1 MNVSGGVA
9 SRSKQT
15 PEVRMKRYAVIGLGL
30 LGRTV
35 ARELAGRGAEVIAVD
50 MNQELV
56 QSVAEEVPLAVRLD
70 STNREALKQQ
80 GIDQVDAAL
89 VAIGQNFQA
98 AVLTTALLKEFGIER
113 VISRAGT
120 VEEARILRL
129 VNADEVVLVEEM
141 VARRLTTRL
150 MSPSLVEMVELTPG
164 MSLAKIEAPPEMLGK
179 TLASLKFRQR
189 YGLNVVAVIKK
200 GADAQS
206 GPATIL
212 PDPDEVIEEGDIL
225 LVDGPDE
232 AIERL
237 ASGDND

>member
-1 MNVSGGVA
+1 
-9 SRSKQT
+9 
-15 PEVRMKRYAVIGLGL
+15 MKRYAVIGLGL

-50 MNQELV
+50 MDGELV
-56 QSVAEEVPLAVRLD
+56 QAMAEEVPLAVRLD

-89 VAIGQNFQA
+89 VAIGENFQA

-120 VEEARILRL
+120 VEEASILKL

-141 VARRLTTRL
+141 VARRLATRL

-164 MSLAKIEAPPEMLGK
+164 MSLAKIEAAPEMLGK
-179 TLASLKFRQR
+179 TLSSLKFRQR
-189 YGLNVVAVIKK
+189 YGLNVVAVIKSD
-200 GADAQS
+200 GEGQGTPS
-206 GPATIL
+206 SPL
-212 PDPDEVIEEGDIL
+212 PDPDEVIEEGDVL
-225 LVDGPDE
+225 LVDGPDD
-232 AIERL
+232 AIERM
-237 ASGDND
+237 ASGDSE

>member
-1 MNVSGGVA
+1 
-9 SRSKQT
+9 
-15 PEVRMKRYAVIGLGL
+15 MKRYAVIGLGL

-35 ARELAGRGAEVIAVD
+35 ARELAVRGAEVIAVD
-50 MNQELV
+50 MDAELV
-56 QSVAEEVPLAVRLD
+56 QSIAEDVSLAVRLD

-120 VEEARILRL
+120 VEEARILKL

-141 VARRLTTRL
+141 VAKRLATRL
-150 MSPSLVEMVELTPG
+150 MSPTLVDMVELTPG
-164 MSLAKIEAPPEMLGK
+164 MSLAKVEASEEMLGK
-179 TLASLKFRQR
+179 TLSSLKFRQR
-189 YGLNVVAVIKK
+189 YGLNVVAVIKSD
-200 GADAQS
+200 ADLKEET
-206 GPATIL
+206 PAAPL
-212 PDPDEVIEEGDIL
+212 PDPNETIEEGDIL

-237 ASGDND
+237 TSSDSN